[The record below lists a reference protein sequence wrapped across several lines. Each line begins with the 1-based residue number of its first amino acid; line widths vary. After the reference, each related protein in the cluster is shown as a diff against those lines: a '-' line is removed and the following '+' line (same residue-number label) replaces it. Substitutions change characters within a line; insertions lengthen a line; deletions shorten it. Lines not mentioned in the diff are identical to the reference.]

1 MNGKAPAPCPVCG
14 GARWVC
20 EDDQTK
26 QWTDEAAKQGK
37 VGVPCPK
44 CNQPA
49 AALRARRRS

>member
-1 MNGKAPAPCPVCG
+1 MNGKIPAPCPVCG

-44 CNQPA
+44 CNQQQN
-49 AALRARRRS
+49 